1 MPIGIDPKVDFAF
14 KLVFGSPDH
23 TNITTHFLNAVLQ
36 WRDPITAVEILNPI
50 QGKDRSEEK
59 LVVLDVLATDSQGR
73 QFNVEMQTTLPMDLT
88 KRLTYYNC
96 LNYIRQLGEGDGYQQ
111 LRPAIN
117 ICVLNRVLFRESA
130 LYHLSFRLRC
140 DQSDVVFCDDL
151 EFHTLELPKFAV
163 SGDRIDQ
170 SPPMEK
176 WLYFL
181 QHAEHLEPGELA
193 SRLGDP
199 AYLDAVG
206 VLEMISRSPE
216 DRQFYDAR
224 QKFIHDEEGRL
235 LAARQEGRE
244 EGLEE
249 GLERG
254 LERGLEEGREEG
266 RQEGSLIGKIQL
278 LQQILSEPESPT
290 DSLARR
296 SLQELASLHDDL
308 QRRLRE
314 RGI

>member
-23 TNITTHFLNAVLQ
+23 TNITTHFLNTVLP
-36 WRDPITAVEILNPI
+36 WRDPITEVEILNPI

-59 LVVLDVLATDSQGR
+59 LVVLDVLATDSEGR
-73 QFNVEMQTTLPMDLT
+73 QFNVEMQTTLPVDLT

-96 LNYIRQLGEGDGYQQ
+96 LNLVRQLSEGDGYHR
-111 LRPAIN
+111 LRPAIS
-117 ICVLNRVLFRESA
+117 ICVVNRVLFRESPR
-130 LYHLSFRLRC
+130 YHLSFRLRC
-140 DQSDVVFCDDL
+140 DQSEIVFCDDL
-151 EFHTLELPKFAV
+151 EFHMLELPKFAV
-163 SGDRIDQ
+163 SADRIDQ

-181 QHAEHLEPGELA
+181 QHAEHFEPGELA
-193 SRLGDP
+193 ARLGDP
-199 AYLDAVG
+199 AYVDAVG

-244 EGLEE
+244 EGLEK
-249 GLERG
+249 
-254 LERGLEEGREEG
+254 GREEG
-266 RQEGSLIGKIQL
+266 LEKGALAGKVQL
-278 LQQILSEPESPT
+278 LQQILGEPEQST
-290 DSLARR
+290 ETLTSQ
-296 SLQELASLHDDL
+296 SIGELSSFLDDL
-308 QRRLRE
+308 QRRLRD